1 MTAEVALLNK
11 NAVALA
17 ADSKVSVG
25 AGSPEKTYDTVN
37 KIFTLSKVHPVG
49 IMIYGNAEFM
59 GFPWETIVKQ
69 YRAANAANPNQQLI
83 VGLKISHASFFN
95 LREFEKKIYPRTFIT
110 SNIDVQARR
119 R

>member
-69 YRAANAANPNQQLI
+69 YRAAKRGKSEPTVDRWAEDFTRFVLR
-83 VGLKISHASFFN
+83 LKGI
-95 LREFEKKIYPRTFIT
+95 RKKIYPRTFIT